1 MVLFFFFIFYKVF
14 LCIFFFDLF
23 FVIFYVNWFVFW
35 NKEVN
40 WLGFFFIIK
49 KKNVENYFGLKDII
63 LSMFEVN

>member
-40 WLGFFFIIK
+40 WLGFFLLLK
-49 KKNVENYFGLKDII
+49 KKCGKLFW
-63 LSMFEVN
+63 FERYYIKYV